1 MEESNI
7 LVAFAASFEK
17 LRKYLDHLRTEIVLV
32 DANEK
37 EEFWNSTLRQLWVSS
52 KLTMKYVRSLS
63 DPFDPQNSHK
73 TAAFT
78 NFG

>member
-17 LRKYLDHLRTEIVLV
+17 LRKYSDHLRTEIVLV

-37 EEFWNSTLRQLWVSS
+37 EEF
-52 KLTMKYVRSLS
+52 
-63 DPFDPQNSHK
+63 
-73 TAAFT
+73 
-78 NFG
+78 